1 MHAHADERTHARLRD
16 YGCGM
21 TSPGNGEATV
31 EAEATESASRLRE
44 LSTHRDKA
52 VRAAVARNPSAPT
65 DLLATLAAD
74 KHHLV
79 RYAVA
84 ENPSPHAWKV
94 ALGAADDDVRVIL
107 AQRHDLDDET
117 LERLITAPERGVRVS
132 VVESTDRADVAKRL
146 ARDPDH
152 RVRATVAT
160 RPELLSAA
168 DLELVAADKVAQVRA
183 VAVQSRRL
191 NSDTVTRLAA
201 DRSGNVR
208 YFTLETHPE
217 RRDLAQALKDDKEA
231 DIADL
236 ARRLLRSR

>member
-1 MHAHADERTHARLRD
+1 
-16 YGCGM
+16 M
-21 TSPGNGEATV
+21 TSPGNGKATV
-31 EAEATESASRLRE
+31 EAAATESASRQRE

-52 VRAAVARNPSAPT
+52 VRAAVARDPSAPS

-94 ALGAADDDVRVIL
+94 ALGAADAAVRVIL
-107 AQRHDLDDET
+107 AQRHDLDGET
-117 LERLITAPERGVRVS
+117 LERLITAPEREVRVS

-152 RVRATVAT
+152 HVRATVAT
-160 RPELLSAA
+160 RPELLSLA
-168 DLELVAADKVAQVRA
+168 DLELLAADKVAQVRA

-191 NSDTVTRLAA
+191 ESDTVTRLAA

-217 RRDLAQALKDDKEA
+217 RLDLAQALKDDEEA

-236 ARRLLRSR
+236 ARRLLPSR